1 MLRFATAAACALA
14 LLAGCGDDD
23 DGSGGGAAPATRLT
37 VTVWPE
43 GRDGPK
49 KVRTIECPGADVCA
63 RLTAERLAPVPR
75 LTPCTSIYGGPAVAR
90 VTGTL
95 RGERVDVRFNR
106 TDGCE
111 IERWD
116 RSAGLLGPAGRGP

>member
-1 MLRFATAAACALA
+1 MLRIATAAAWSLV
-14 LLAGCGDDD
+14 LLAACGDGDEEA
-23 DGSGGGAAPATRLT
+23 GGGGASTTRLT

-49 KVRTIECPGADVCA
+49 RARTVECPGADVCGQVSA
-63 RLTAERLAPVPR
+63 RRLAPVPR
-75 LTPCTSIYGGPAVAR
+75 DVACTSIYGGPDVAR
-90 VTGTL
+90 VTGTIDGQ
-95 RGERVDVRFNR
+95 RIDARFNR

-116 RSAGLLGPAGRGP
+116 RNVALLGPAGRGP